1 MRRIESAR
9 LLPRAVLP
17 HPPVLKLISCTDGW
31 YLGTVM
37 HSAIE
42 RYLSQ
47 KGEGGKGLVESGDE
61 TTNEL
66 LQVTLAFDV

>member
-1 MRRIESAR
+1 
-9 LLPRAVLP
+9 
-17 HPPVLKLISCTDGW
+17 
-31 YLGTVM
+31 M